1 VLCGVILRWFVLL
14 SSRESWLIMRSFTSR
29 ASAVVRRS
37 VVAVVLF
44 AALAMSAL
52 AVAPAANAASGAHVA
67 VGANA
72 RSCVSLSSCLMGQV
86 AYDGSG
92 STYQVSDMS
101 CWWDGASYNG
111 SPRWF
116 KVYVQLT
123 SGYVGWLFV
132 HSSFVGNQPGVPKCG
147 SGSV

>member
-1 VLCGVILRWFVLL
+1 
-14 SSRESWLIMRSFTSR
+14 
-29 ASAVVRRS
+29 
-37 VVAVVLF
+37 
-44 AALAMSAL
+44 MSAL

-123 SGYVGWLFV
+123 SGYVGRLFV

-147 SGSV
+147 SGSI